1 MAFLVRYGDVIPVT
15 NLGKIVVVICGSF
28 GIIILSLPGSIL
40 GTGLALKIEEEER
53 KLVTHRIPAIKLIQS
68 IWRSYATHKLSD
80 SQINWK
86 HYRRTDGQPFTPQ
99 DRSCI
104 RFLRIV
110 IYLKQRHRFKV
121 VMGLINDDFF
131 RERTTRELSRR
142 LRLTENDIKII
153 TNNVNNT
160 IEKRNKINKLLVRL
174 QKKINKIKN
183 KLKDSENKPKDKSE
197 DNSSTESGEENTS

>member
-1 MAFLVRYGDVIPVT
+1 
-15 NLGKIVVVICGSF
+15 
-28 GIIILSLPGSIL
+28 
-40 GTGLALKIEEEER
+40 
-53 KLVTHRIPAIKLIQS
+53 
-68 IWRSYATHKLSD
+68 
-80 SQINWK
+80 
-86 HYRRTDGQPFTPQ
+86 
-99 DRSCI
+99 
-104 RFLRIV
+104 
-110 IYLKQRHRFKV
+110 
-121 VMGLINDDFF
+121 MGLINDDFF